1 MTKASTVFLVGAG
14 PGDPELLTMKA
25 HRLLQAAE
33 VVVYDRL
40 VSAEILA
47 LIPSGTT
54 LISVGKQPRNHSVP
68 QPEINQ
74 LLVRLAK
81 SGRNVV
87 RLKGGDPYVFGR
99 GSEEAMTLVENG
111 VPFEVVPG
119 ITSASAC
126 SASVGMPLTHRGLA
140 TGVRYLTGH
149 CREDSELDFDWRGL
163 ADPST
168 TLVIYMGMANVEQI
182 TTNLIEHGA
191 DPELPA
197 AAINNGSTPAQRHI
211 VSTLESLASDARA
224 AEFNGPVLF
233 VVGQVVALHAILG
246 AQPDANQDQAP
257 GAEQDDEQPNSAV
270 GS

>member
-1 MTKASTVFLVGAG
+1 
-14 PGDPELLTMKA
+14 MKA

-47 LIPSGTT
+47 LIPAGAT
-54 LISVGKQPRNHSVP
+54 LISVGKQPHNHPIP

-74 LLVRLAK
+74 LLVRLARA
-81 SGRNVV
+81 GRNVV

-99 GSEEAMTLVENG
+99 GSEEAITLVENN

-149 CREDSELDFDWRGL
+149 CREDSELDFDWQGL

-182 TTNLIEHGA
+182 TENLIKHGA
-191 DPELPA
+191 DPKLPA
-197 AAINNGSTPAQRHI
+197 AAINNGSTPAQRHV
-211 VSTLESLASDARA
+211 VSSLEKLAGDAKA

-246 AQPDANQDQAP
+246 VQVDANQDQA
-257 GAEQDDEQPNSAV
+257 QDDEQPNSAV

>member
-1 MTKASTVFLVGAG
+1 MTEANTVFLVGAG
-14 PGDPELLTMKA
+14 PGDPDLLTMKA
-25 HRLLQAAE
+25 HRLLQEAE

-47 LIPSGTT
+47 LIPTGAT
-54 LISVGKQPRNHSVP
+54 LISVGKQPRNHPIP

-81 SGRNVV
+81 AGRNVV

-126 SASVGMPLTHRGLA
+126 SAAVGMPLTHRGLA

-149 CREDSELDFDWRGL
+149 CQEDSELDFDWQGL
-163 ADPST
+163 TDPST
-168 TLVIYMGMANVEQI
+168 TLVIYMGMANVAQI
-182 TTNLIEHGA
+182 TAKLIENGA
-191 DPELPA
+191 DPALPA
-197 AAINNGSTPAQRHI
+197 AAINNGSTPEQRHI
-211 VSTLESLASDARA
+211 VSTLKDLAGDAKA
-224 AEFNGPVLF
+224 AAFEGPVLF

-246 AQPDANQDQAP
+246 LAPDV
-257 GAEQDDEQPNSAV
+257 EQNNEQPNTAV
-270 GS
+270 GG

>member
-14 PGDPELLTMKA
+14 PGDPELLTIKA

-40 VSAEILA
+40 VSSDVLA
-47 LIPSGTT
+47 LIPAGAT
-54 LISVGKQPRNHSVP
+54 LISVGKQPHNHRIP

-81 SGRNVV
+81 AGRNVI

-99 GSEEAMTLVENG
+99 GSEEAMALVEND

-149 CREDSELDFDWRGL
+149 CREDSELNFDWQGL

-182 TTNLIEHGA
+182 TENLIKHGA
-191 DPELPA
+191 DPKLPA
-197 AAINNGSTPAQRHI
+197 AAINNGSRPAQRHI
-211 VSTLESLASDARA
+211 VTTLESLAGDAKA
-224 AEFNGPVLF
+224 ADFNGPVLF

-246 AQPDANQDQAP
+246 AEVDAKQDQT
-257 GAEQDDEQPNSAV
+257 QDDEQPNSAV